1 MTMNREPLPNRRLVV
16 NIPNDWYEDDEV
28 TQFVVIS
35 AADNRVHGPFFTR
48 ATAYA
53 HAEAA
58 DGTVFVCMED
68 DGAGRSS

>member
-1 MTMNREPLPNRRLVV
+1 M

-35 AADNRVHGPFFTR
+35 AADNRAHGPFFAR

-53 HAEAA
+53 CAGEV
-58 DGTVFVCMED
+58 DGTVFVCVED
-68 DGAGRSS
+68 DEVRCCVRS

>member
-1 MTMNREPLPNRRLVV
+1 MPADVM

-35 AADNRVHGPFFTR
+35 AADNCAHGPFFTR

-53 HAEAA
+53 FAVKT
-58 DGTVFVCMED
+58 DGTVFVCVED
-68 DGAGRSS
+68 DGVGRSS